1 DWSSDVCS
9 SDLITVKRSARSRKR
24 RHLTMRCTGR
34 RPRLSSVLH
43 RGQHGRQ
50 ALAPV
55 SLIVRRHML
64 PRAMLLFA
72 FLPAMVFGSDFTPGE
87 NLITPFEPSVY
98 DGYTEYIKKES
109 GYTSYLWQSDEH
121 GFDDHYVVN
130 VVKGKRD
137 SLRTFRSSQDAP
149 GKRSCKGFK
158 SEVLVGR
165 SRNGYLAELW
175 QTTCELKEMR
185 ITTI

>member
-1 DWSSDVCS
+1 
-9 SDLITVKRSARSRKR
+9 
-24 RHLTMRCTGR
+24 
-34 RPRLSSVLH
+34 
-43 RGQHGRQ
+43 
-50 ALAPV
+50 
-55 SLIVRRHML
+55 ML
-64 PRAMLLFA
+64 RRAMLLFA

-137 SLRTFRSSQDAP
+137 SVRTFRDSQDEP
-149 GKRSCKGFK
+149 GKRSCKRFK
-158 SEVLVGR
+158 SEMLFSR
-165 SRNGYLAELW
+165 SRNGYPAELW

-185 ITTI
+185 ITTIQLAISGSDNLYHIRKLWRIPVTHEEASVWVENLDKIIVCDTRGEEHPCPTGYKEAR